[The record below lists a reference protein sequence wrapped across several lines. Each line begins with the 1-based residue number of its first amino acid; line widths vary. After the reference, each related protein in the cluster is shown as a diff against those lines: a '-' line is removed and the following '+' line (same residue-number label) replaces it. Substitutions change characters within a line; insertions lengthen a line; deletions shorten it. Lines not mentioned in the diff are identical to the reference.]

1 MRTDGGLGN
10 ALLRAMIAAEKEKN
24 GGAAPPSVAVDVQA
38 RKLVDVLADV
48 SKPCP
53 FKVGDLVKQRPEYER
68 YRWPLGEDLAIVVK
82 VLDAP
87 LIMGDSSE
95 ALTVADVI
103 VLLLTDAGTWA
114 QFYSESWR
122 YAKYEGEVA

>member
-1 MRTDGGLGN
+1 
-10 ALLRAMIAAEKEKN
+10 
-24 GGAAPPSVAVDVQA
+24 VAVDVQA

-53 FKVGDLVKQRPEYER
+53 FKAGDLVKQRREYER
-68 YRWPLGEDLAIVVK
+68 YRWTLGDDLAIVVK

-103 VLLLTDAGTWA
+103 VLLLTDDGTWA

>member
-24 GGAAPPSVAVDVQA
+24 GGAAAPVAVDVQA

-53 FKVGDLVKQRPEYER
+53 FKAGDLVKQRREYER
-68 YRWPLGEDLAIVVK
+68 YRWPLGDDLAIVVK
-82 VLDAP
+82 VLEAP

-103 VLLLTDAGTWA
+103 VLLLTDDGTWA

-122 YAKYEGEVA
+122 YAKYEGVIA